1 VSERVREHKGGGER
15 KKERERESGE
25 RKKDRSTDFFNVVS
39 GEIEARE
46 GAIDFESLSKFP
58 STDIIDLVSRYLERL
73 PIPPRHTVHTPAEK
87 LPARKQAK
95 QAKHAGSE
103 AHSQNAR
110 QAGSEVALTL
120 HMDPL
125 LVIWQFRFCGGMASK
140 GAWRGVWTRVH
151 G

>member
-1 VSERVREHKGGGER
+1 MSERVREHKGGGER
-15 KKERERESGE
+15 KRERERERESRE
-25 RKKDRSTDFFNVVS
+25 RKRDRSTDFFNVVS

-58 STDIIDLVSRYLERL
+58 STDIINLVSRYLERL

-87 LPARKQAK
+87 LPARRQAK
-95 QAKHAGSE
+95 QAGRE

-110 QAGSEVALTL
+110 QAGSEVALPL

-125 LVIWQFRFCGGMASK
+125 LEFWQFGFCGGTASK
-140 GAWRGVWTRVH
+140 GARQSVWTRVR